1 MKVRSFLVIGA
12 GRFGSALVRTLFDLG
27 HEVVVVDRDDAT
39 LEAVMAHATQA
50 VVLNAVDEETLA
62 RLGPANFDTV
72 VVAIGESFEG
82 AVLAVAAAKSLGARR
97 IVAKATSELAAQV
110 LAKVGADEV
119 VRPEHDSGVRLARHL
134 VTPALVDAFE
144 LSENS
149 GVVEIEAGP
158 DLVGT
163 LAHLRLTNRFHVQV
177 IAFARG
183 EKLTAAPKAEFEVV
197 EGDRLVVIGATADL
211 DRFREALGG

>member
-12 GRFGSALVRTLFDLG
+12 GRFGSALSSTLFDLG
-27 HEVVVVDRDDAT
+27 HEVVVVDRSEDA
-39 LEAVMAHATQA
+39 LEGVMSHATQA
-50 VVLNAVDEETLA
+50 VVLDAVDEETLE
-62 RLGPANFDTV
+62 RLGPANFDVV
-72 VVAIGESFEG
+72 VVAIGESFES
-82 AVLAVAAAKSLGARR
+82 AVLAVAAAKSLGAQR

-134 VTPALVDAFE
+134 VTPALVDAFD
-144 LSENS
+144 LGENY

-158 DLVGT
+158 DLIGT
-163 LAHLRLTNRFHVQV
+163 LAHLRLTNRFRVQV
-177 IAFARG
+177 IAVARD
-183 EKLTAAPKAEFEVV
+183 ERLTAAPKADFEVR
-197 EGDRLVVIGATADL
+197 EGDRLVLIGATPDL

>member
-12 GRFGSALVRTLFDLG
+12 GRFGSALASTLFDLG
-27 HEVVVVDRDDAT
+27 HEVVVVDRSEDA
-39 LEAVMAHATQA
+39 LEPVMAHATQA
-50 VVLNAVDEETLA
+50 IVLDAVDEETLA
-62 RLGPANFDTV
+62 RLGPANFDAV
-72 VVAIGESFEG
+72 IVAIGESFEG
-82 AVLAVAAAKSLGARR
+82 AVLAVAAAKALGAQR
-97 IVAKATSELAAQV
+97 IVAKATTELAAQV

-144 LSENS
+144 LGENY
-149 GVVEIEAGP
+149 GVEEIEAGP

-163 LAHLRLTNRFHVQV
+163 LAHLRLTNRYHVQV
-177 IAFARG
+177 IAVARD
-183 EKLTAAPKAEFEVV
+183 ERLTAAPKADFEVR

>member
-12 GRFGSALVRTLFDLG
+12 GRFGSALASTLFDLG
-27 HEVVVVDRDDAT
+27 HEVVIVDRSEAA

-50 VVLNAVDEETLA
+50 VVLDAVDEETLG
-62 RLGPANFDTV
+62 RLGPANFDAV

-82 AVLAVAAAKSLGARR
+82 AVLAVAAAKSLGAQR
-97 IVAKATSELAAQV
+97 IVAKATTEIAAQV

-144 LSENS
+144 LGENY
-149 GVVEIEAGP
+149 GVVEIEAGHE
-158 DLVGT
+158 LVGT
-163 LAHLRLTNRFHVQV
+163 LAHLRLTHRFRIQV
-177 IAFARG
+177 IAVARG
-183 EKLTAAPKAEFEVV
+183 ETVTAAPRADFEVS